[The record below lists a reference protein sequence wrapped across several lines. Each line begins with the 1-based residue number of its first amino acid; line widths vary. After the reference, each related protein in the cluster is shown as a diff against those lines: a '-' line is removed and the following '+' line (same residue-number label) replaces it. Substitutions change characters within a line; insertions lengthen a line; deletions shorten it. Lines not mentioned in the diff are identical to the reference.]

1 MAVLKRFVTL
11 LQVATP
17 SRGINGQDER
27 CISCA
32 AVDSTARSCFMG
44 NQGGQAPSVLA
55 LPFKSRDNGNRT
67 FGTFCPTS
75 RGRRTRDGGLYTCW
89 CSLKTNGLF
98 VSSRSQNP
106 RPFSCQCKLGTNR
119 IAPPFPLSAAPAG
132 ITHYTL
138 QARSCAKGEHK
149 PPLETPDFVGV
160 WPQIAFLHLWSAPH
174 PKPKETTQISP

>member
-1 MAVLKRFVTL
+1 MAILKRFVTL

-55 LPFKSRDNGNRT
+55 LPFKSRDNGNRI

-89 CSLKTNGLF
+89 CSLKTNGIF
-98 VSSRSQNP
+98 VPVCSQKSC
-106 RPFSCQCKLGTNR
+106 PFSCQCKRGANR
-119 IAPPFPLSAAPAG
+119 IAPRLPCQPRQQG
-132 ITHYTL
+132 
-138 QARSCAKGEHK
+138 
-149 PPLETPDFVGV
+149 
-160 WPQIAFLHLWSAPH
+160 
-174 PKPKETTQISP
+174 

>member
-27 CISCA
+27 CISCG

-55 LPFKSRDNGNRT
+55 LPFKSRDNGNRI

-75 RGRRTRDGGLYTCW
+75 RGRRTRF
-89 CSLKTNGLF
+89 LF
-98 VSSRSQNP
+98 PSAHKNPARFPASVSGEQTASHPVYPVSRASRYNTLHLA
-106 RPFSCQCKLGTNR
+106 SKVVCQRG
-119 IAPPFPLSAAPAG
+119 
-132 ITHYTL
+132 
-138 QARSCAKGEHK
+138 HK
-149 PPLETPDFVGV
+149 PPFGNPRFCQCVATDC
-160 WPQIAFLHLWSAPH
+160 ISSSMSSPH
-174 PKPKETTQISP
+174 PKPKETAQISL

>member
-55 LPFKSRDNGNRT
+55 LPFKSRDNGNRI
-67 FGTFCPTS
+67 FGTFCPIS

-89 CSLKTNGLF
+89 CSLKTNGIF
-98 VSSRSQNP
+98 VPVRSQKSC
-106 RPFSCQCKLGTNR
+106 PFSCQCKRGANR
-119 IAPPFPLSAAPAG
+119 IAPRLPCQPRQQVEHTTPCKQG
-132 ITHYTL
+132 
-138 QARSCAKGEHK
+138 RVPKG
-149 PPLETPDFVGV
+149 
-160 WPQIAFLHLWSAPH
+160 A
-174 PKPKETTQISP
+174 

>member
-32 AVDSTARSCFMG
+32 AVDSPARSCFMG

-75 RGRRTRDGGLYTCW
+75 RGRRTRDGGLYTCRR
-89 CSLKTNGLF
+89 SPKTNRRF
-98 VSSRSQNP
+98 APICSQISC
-106 RPFSCQCKLGTNR
+106 PFPCQCKLGANR
-119 IAPPFPLSAAPAG
+119 IAPRFPRQPR
-132 ITHYTL
+132 
-138 QARSCAKGEHK
+138 QQ
-149 PPLETPDFVGV
+149 V
-160 WPQIAFLHLWSAPH
+160 
-174 PKPKETTQISP
+174 

>member
-67 FGTFCPTS
+67 FGTFCPIS

-89 CSLKTNGLF
+89 CSLKTNGIF
-98 VSSRSQNP
+98 VPVRSQKSC
-106 RPFSCQCKLGTNR
+106 PFSCQCKRGANR
-119 IAPPFPLSAAPAG
+119 IAPRLPCQPR
-132 ITHYTL
+132 
-138 QARSCAKGEHK
+138 QQ
-149 PPLETPDFVGV
+149 V
-160 WPQIAFLHLWSAPH
+160 
-174 PKPKETTQISP
+174 